1 MTELKDIVSITGK
14 PGLYKVIARTNRGLI
29 VESLDD
35 KKTRLPVSATQQV
48 ALLDDITI
56 YTTAEESLPLKDI
69 FQKIEDYTKDK
80 ALPGAKDDTNTIKEF
95 FAEVAPE
102 HDPERVYVSD
112 MKKILKW
119 YEILAANP
127 QPTETAE
134 ANKE

>member
-29 VESLDD
+29 VESIDD
-35 KKTRLPVSATQQV
+35 KKTRIPVSATQQV

-56 YTTAEESLPLKDI
+56 YTTGEENLALKDVL
-69 FQKIEDYTKDK
+69 QKIDDYKK
-80 ALPGAKDDTNTIKEF
+80 EKPLPGVKDDTNTLKAF

-119 YEILAANP
+119 YEILAGFP
-127 QPTETAE
+127 QEAE